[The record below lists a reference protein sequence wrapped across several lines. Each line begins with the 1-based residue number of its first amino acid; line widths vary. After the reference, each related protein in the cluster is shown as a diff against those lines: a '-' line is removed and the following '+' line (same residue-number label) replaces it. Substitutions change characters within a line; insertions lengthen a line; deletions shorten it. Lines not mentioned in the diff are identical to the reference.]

1 MTDMS
6 FFASGN
12 MPYIERARLMVDV
25 DLSGYSIP
33 IMPAGM
39 DWSDFELELNDHGTY
54 SIRKVNSTSAN
65 TVKANDIISVPEYIE
80 APFFIPIL
88 AGLYK
93 QELPANR
100 KVSSPNTRGFKGH
113 SLNTKAIESTN
124 YIRLKIPKYILYQY
138 INYSTNGFS
147 MYWSDFEVELT
158 ANGYRFKTVTSSNS
172 SSTSSNFSGIKKGT
186 EFLIA
191 SVGGQLLVENIRIIG
206 LYTI

>member
-12 MPYIERARLMVDV
+12 MPYIERARLMLDV
-25 DLSGYSIP
+25 DLSGYVIP
-33 IMPAGM
+33 IIPGM
-39 DWSDFELELNDHGTY
+39 DWSDFELELNDRGTY
-54 SIRKVNSTSAN
+54 SIKN
-65 TVKANDIISVPEYIE
+65 VKNNNIKPNDIITVPEYIE

-93 QELPANR
+93 EELPANR
-100 KVSSPNTRGFKGH
+100 KVSSPNKKGFKGDAI
-113 SLNTKAIESTN
+113 STKAIESTN

-138 INYSTNGFS
+138 MNYSSGGFS
-147 MYWSDFEVELT
+147 MYWSDFEVEVT
-158 ANGYRFKTVTSSNS
+158 ANGYRFIKSTKTTSNTS
-172 SSTSSNFSGIKKGT
+172 SSTVGNILRKGT

-191 SVGGQLLVENIRIIG
+191 AVGGQLVAENIRIIG